1 MPEKKINYKNLDK
14 VHAKLLLN
22 MDASKSKVAS
32 WLGNQNYDDIMK
44 LDKSDTLI
52 ESVKP
57 GSGLGHKSKP
67 ESSIDSKAGADRA
80 LASLERQIKKRR
92 VQGSTEPKPK
102 PEQEEEEEPIAKE
115 SKSSVSKK
123 AKASTFLDNYK
134 KQKKKK

>member
-1 MPEKKINYKNLDK
+1 MPDKKINYKDLDK

-32 WLGNQNYDDIMK
+32 WLGNQKYDDIMK
-44 LDKSDTLI
+44 LDKSDSLI
-52 ESVKP
+52 ESVRP

-67 ESSIDSKAGADRA
+67 DTTVGSKVGADRA

-92 VQGSTEPKPK
+92 LQGSTDSKQEH
-102 PEQEEEEEPIAKE
+102 EEEEEEPTAKE

-123 AKASTFLDNYK
+123 AMRGTFLDNYK